1 VNHRERALRVAQA
14 LVFVVTALWGHLALA
29 ADVSVTP
36 TSGPGGT
43 VVTAT
48 SSGFDP
54 TFNTGFYITTDNMNY
69 GFVGACPGTSGTD
82 AYGNCSIPITMP
94 GPTRAYT
101 VAAFNSIGEF
111 ASTTFE
117 ALKPSLEISPTCG
130 PDSTASIVV
139 TGERWAVGFDAGIYL
154 DGGLVRANNRPPEDG
169 SFTQTIVGPSSDGA
183 HTIRVFNSVG
193 QDLSEAFTTPVCGG
207 IGSVIDLD
215 GTATVTHADGSS
227 GPLAVGNPIKQD
239 DTIAV
244 GPQGRVVVLLHDN
257 TTITLSASTRLTF
270 DQYVYNPTTN
280 EGSTF
285 SQVLQ
290 GAFQYVS
297 GLIAHKTDPD
307 NQVIDVKDVAGV
319 GIRGTTFITQIAD
332 TNAEIDLLAGS
343 VDVSPYQTLTTTA
356 YTGPVRIVFD
366 SHGSSSSP
374 LTEDEYN
381 AIRDRLFSSAPSDST
396 PPQVTLAFPNAP
408 AGQAGFF
415 NASQVPVFGTATA
428 ADASNVTAIGC
439 SDGLF
444 GLSPGVV
451 SGLNTTTAQQALS
464 LSGDGTHVVSC
475 TAVDALNNSGA
486 AAGSM
491 NSATVTIDATAPTIS
506 YSSHPATY
514 DLGQTIAITC
524 TADDELSG
532 LASST
537 CQNITGSA
545 SSFGLG
551 LHTFNATAQDKAG
564 NTNSAS
570 TQFTVVDSYDG
581 LIALVNLYETKPGV
595 AATMVSTLRS
605 AQASADAGNAS
616 AANNQLNAFINQV
629 QAQVG
634 KSLTA
639 EQAATLIRLTNAL
652 KM

>member
-1 VNHRERALRVAQA
+1 
-14 LVFVVTALWGHLALA
+14 
-29 ADVSVTP
+29 
-36 TSGPGGT
+36 
-43 VVTAT
+43 
-48 SSGFDP
+48 
-54 TFNTGFYITTDNMNY
+54 
-69 GFVGACPGTSGTD
+69 
-82 AYGNCSIPITMP
+82 
-94 GPTRAYT
+94 
-101 VAAFNSIGEF
+101 
-111 ASTTFE
+111 
-117 ALKPSLEISPTCG
+117 
-130 PDSTASIVV
+130 
-139 TGERWAVGFDAGIYL
+139 
-154 DGGLVRANNRPPEDG
+154 GLVRANNRPPEDG

-193 QDLSEAFTTPVCGG
+193 QDLSEAFTTPACDG
-207 IGSVIDLD
+207 IGTVTDLD
-215 GTATVTHADGSS
+215 GTATITRADGTS
-227 GPLAVGNPIKQD
+227 GPLAIGDSIKQD
-239 DTIAV
+239 DTITV
-244 GPQGRVVVLLHDN
+244 GPNSRVHLRLNDN
-257 TTITLSASTRLTF
+257 TDFTMSASSKLTF
-270 DQYVYNPTTN
+270 DQYVYNTTTN
-280 EGSTF
+280 EGSAL
-285 SQVLQ
+285 SHALE

-297 GLIAHKTDPD
+297 GLIVHKADPD
-307 NQVIDVKDVAGV
+307 NQEININDIGSL
-319 GIRGTTFITQIAD
+319 GIRGTTFITQIGE
-332 TNAEIDLLAGS
+332 TGVEVDLLTGS
-343 VDVSPYQTLTTTA
+343 VDVSPYDTLATTA

-366 SHGSSSSP
+366 SRGSSSSP

-524 TADDELSG
+524 TADDVLSG

-537 CQNITGSA
+537 CQDISGSA